1 MSRTIGSRVEI
12 ARTRTIEPSNHEPW
26 FEFSNHEPRTTNH
39 GSNPKS
45 NHGSSLGRTMVRVW
59 VEPWF
64 EFGSNH
70 GSSLGRTMVQPGSN
84 HGTNHHSRERG
95 RPERALGLGI
105 FPRPSARAARKLR
118 CLAVK
123 LPTLCFFEFPPSARR
138 AGVLMLSSIKSIF

>member
-1 MSRTIGSRVEI
+1 
-12 ARTRTIEPSNHEPW
+12 
-26 FEFSNHEPRTTNH
+26 
-39 GSNPKS
+39 
-45 NHGSSLGRTMVRVW
+45 MVRVW

-70 GSSLGRTMVQPGSN
+70 GSSLGRTMVQPGVN

-105 FPRPSARAARKLR
+105 FPRPSARAARKLL

-123 LPTLCFFEFPPSARR
+123 LPTRFLLLLAFPPSARR
-138 AGVLMLSSIKSIF
+138 AGVRGNMYDTVGIEESEELDE